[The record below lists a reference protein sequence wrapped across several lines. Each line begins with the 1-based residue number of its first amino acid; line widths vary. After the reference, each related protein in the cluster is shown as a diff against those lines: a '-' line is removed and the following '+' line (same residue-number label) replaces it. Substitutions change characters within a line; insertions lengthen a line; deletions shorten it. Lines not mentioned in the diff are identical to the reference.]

1 VSGLY
6 DNDEY
11 ISIYQDTTLSKN
23 LFDNLLSKGFTT
35 VIEKTVNLRTN
46 ILYESKHSVFI
57 MNYKN
62 VYNDYFKKNFLVNLA
77 GDAAGLRA
85 QTDNKFN
92 KWTVSAGE
100 TRGIL
105 KGGTLVHSFP
115 KNIIDDMY
123 LKGINSFIRD
133 SQGNIRLYGNRIMTF
148 SFSSLNRITTRNLFN
163 HLSKNLEKF
172 ARLFVFDFISSNTTN
187 AIKSILNR
195 FMENVKADRGVSEY
209 DVQVSTDE
217 INNIITVDIF
227 VRPVNAIDYI
237 QLRFENAGNNSIT
250 NIRSSI

>member
-1 VSGLY
+1 
-6 DNDEY
+6 
-11 ISIYQDTTLSKN
+11 
-23 LFDNLLSKGFTT
+23 
-35 VIEKTVNLRTN
+35 
-46 ILYESKHSVFI
+46 

-77 GDAAGLRA
+77 GDAAGIRA
-85 QTDNKFN
+85 QTDYKFN

-105 KGGTLVHSFP
+105 KGGTLVNSFP
-115 KNIIDDMY
+115 KNVIDDMY
-123 LKGINSFIRD
+123 LKGINSFLRD

-172 ARLFVFDFISSNTTN
+172 ARLFVFDFINSNTSN
-187 AIKSILNR
+187 AIQSILNN

-209 DVQVSTDE
+209 KVLVSTDQ
-217 INNIITVDIF
+217 INNIITVDVF

-237 QLRFENAGNNSIT
+237 QLRFENAGNNSIS
-250 NIRSSI
+250 NVRSSI